1 MTTFEIEQLV
11 VLVRKHRVEATSAAE
26 AIVKLF
32 DGETML
38 VDNNAEVVDL
48 CDERGLPVDD
58 HPALAEELRKAGI
71 LTDQTVIP
79 SILSI
84 EQVEGCETAS
94 RIGCVVRSCG

>member
-11 VLVRKHRVEATSAAE
+11 VLVQKHRVKATSAAE

-32 DGETML
+32 DGEAML

-58 HPALAEELRKAGI
+58 HAALAEELRKAGI
-71 LTDQTVIP
+71 MSDQTVIP

-84 EQVEGCETAS
+84 EEVEGYEAAITTGY
-94 RIGCVVRSCG
+94 IVLPCG